1 MRLSRADSAGSQGLF
16 KRVLWIP
23 RLDKLCG
30 VPGKR
35 FEDALAARAACRG
48 SSRNSARI
56 LVCLAL
62 SYRVLVAQEIPR
74 APDGHHDLQGI
85 WNNETLTPVERP
97 AVFAGKATVTD
108 EEALAYEKRDLRHE
122 NEDKASAAVGGL
134 DSEFIELRL
143 ELARVGGLKR
153 TSLVID
159 PPDGKIPALIPEAT
173 ARLAQRRRA
182 GGGSTDSVQQRS
194 LAERCLVGLG
204 NTSGPAMMPIAQNAN
219 YQIVQTADA
228 VMIMVEMIHDV
239 RIIRIGGS
247 HPPADVRFWL
257 GDSIGHW
264 EGDTLVADTTNFRED
279 VNFRGASGNLH
290 VIERFRRL
298 DADSLL
304 YKVTVDDPT
313 TFTKKWTMEFPF
325 IASRGPMYEYAC
337 HEGNYALVDI
347 LEAARK
353 ADAGSKR

>member
-1 MRLSRADSAGSQGLF
+1 MPRLQ
-16 KRVLWIP
+16 RVL
-23 RLDKLCG
+23 
-30 VPGKR
+30 V
-35 FEDALAARAACRG
+35 
-48 SSRNSARI
+48 S
-56 LVCLAL
+56 LAL
-62 SYRVLVAQEIPR
+62 SSCGALLAR
-74 APDGHHDLQGI
+74 DGHRDLQGI

-108 EEALAYEKRDLRHE
+108 EEALVFEKRDLRHE

-143 ELARVGGLKR
+143 ELARVGGVKR
-153 TSLVID
+153 TSLIVD
-159 PPDGKIPALIPEAT
+159 PPDGKVPALIAEARE
-173 ARLAQRRRA
+173 RLAQRRR
-182 GGGSTDSVQQRS
+182 GGGTDSVKQRS
-194 LAERCLVGLG
+194 SAERCLLGLG
-204 NTSGPAMMPIAQNAN
+204 NTSGPPMMPIAQNSN

-279 VNFRGASGNLH
+279 AGYRGASVNLH
-290 VIERFRRL
+290 VIERFTRR
-298 DADSLL
+298 DANSLL
-304 YKVTVDDPT
+304 YKATIEDPT
-313 TFTKKWTMEFPF
+313 TFTKSWIMEFPF
-325 IASRGPMYEYAC
+325 IASPGPTYEYAC

-347 LEAARK
+347 LKAARK
-353 ADAGSKR
+353 ADAEAKR